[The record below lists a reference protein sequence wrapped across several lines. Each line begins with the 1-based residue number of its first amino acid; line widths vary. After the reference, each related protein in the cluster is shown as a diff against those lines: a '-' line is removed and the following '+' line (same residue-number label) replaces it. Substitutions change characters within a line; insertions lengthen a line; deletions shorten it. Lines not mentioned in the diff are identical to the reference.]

1 MSSPNTFMRWLRG
14 SGGSQ
19 GSTAEKSVSEQRIV
33 RRSTG
38 FGEFMRA
45 LKPQS
50 EQKLKV
56 LDLGPTS
63 PDNISFLTELG
74 LRVYNEDVLRA
85 CKEPEY
91 VVRQEDGSESIS
103 AELFLKENLSYPDSE
118 FDAVL
123 CWDIPDYLPETLV
136 TPAIQAIY
144 KLLKPHGSVLAF
156 FHTKDVGPDA
166 PYYRYHIVQ
175 PDTLELEAKPGHR
188 LQRVFQ
194 NRHLENLF
202 AEFSSRKFFLGRDN
216 IREVIVVK

>member
-136 TPAIQAIY
+136 TPAVQAIH
-144 KLLKPHGSVLAF
+144 KILKPHGSMLAF